1 MKIDKHT
8 LKDLEIFKSD
18 ENTTTVFDFIDKTK
32 TAGGNYRL
40 REMFLNPPGT
50 YTELIIQQEAVK
62 YFTEADNYGNF
73 VPHFN
78 SHQMRS
84 FEEYLSSNISVV
96 KNARL
101 ITCARFCFIDIEA
114 YRYIKN
120 SLSEIIDFVFAFNK
134 NVLCG

>member
-50 YTELIIQQEAVK
+50 
-62 YFTEADNYGNF
+62 
-73 VPHFN
+73 
-78 SHQMRS
+78 
-84 FEEYLSSNISVV
+84 
-96 KNARL
+96 
-101 ITCARFCFIDIEA
+101 
-114 YRYIKN
+114 
-120 SLSEIIDFVFAFNK
+120 
-134 NVLCG
+134 